1 MIARVPAWALGL
13 MRATRAVTGA
23 GNAVDLR
30 TSALRPIV
38 SPATS
43 SGASA
48 ASSSICDRSTI
59 STRRVSIAT
68 RSPVC
73 AMRCDTSP
81 EIGATRVASLRLL
94 RASATADSAAS

>member
-13 MRATRAVTGA
+13 MRATCAATGPA
-23 GNAVDLR
+23 MPS
-30 TSALRPIV
+30 TSSVARRPIV
-38 SPATS
+38 SAATS

-48 ASSSICDRSTI
+48 DSTSICDRSTI
-59 STRRVSIAT
+59 STSRVSIAT
-68 RSPVC
+68 RSPAW
-73 AMRCDTSP
+73 AMRCDTRP